1 VTEQIGRYQL
11 IAHPAGY
18 VLLFIDTATGRL
30 WEYHA
35 DDKVWDE
42 MKNSITPRAE
52 GATNE
57 RLDNEN
63 R

>member
-42 MKNSITPRAE
+42 MKNPKRQ
-52 GATNE
+52 GLRATNE

>member
-1 VTEQIGRYQL
+1 MTEQIGRYQL

-42 MKNSITPRAE
+42 MKNPMSLLFYAGRDTQFP
-52 GATNE
+52 N
-57 RLDNEN
+57 
-63 R
+63 